1 MDIIQS
7 ILEPNNEIVNVEMT
21 PDRMIGVISFVPPDT
36 GGRSLSYEEVHKAIE
51 DKGIVSGIKE
61 EDIKEIVKVKKYN
74 YKYVIATG
82 QPPQNG
88 EDAKI
93 IFSFDEKGLNKLRPR
108 QNDDGTV
115 DFKNLDG
122 MKNVKKGDL
131 LATKIPAT
139 DGVNGY
145 NILGKVL
152 KGRKGKD
159 ARLPQGKNT
168 IISADGL
175 KLLADQEGRLLY
187 EDGKVSVST
196 TLLIQGDV
204 DSSTG
209 NIDFLGNVVISGIVH
224 SGFRVQAKGSVEVRG
239 PVEGATIIAGG
250 DIILSYGVQG
260 NEQSSLEAGGSII
273 AKFIQNATV
282 NAVRDIVTEGILH
295 SSVSAGGVVNVT
307 SGKGSII
314 GGNVSATNVV
324 SAKNIGSP
332 MGALTDIQIGLN
344 PCVYSEY
351 KELIG
356 IIANEQEELT
366 SVEKEIIYLKTKNI
380 GAGSEEFKKSKTEK
394 LIYRRQKLMEQI
406 EENKRRYN
414 QLSEQVN
421 NSTEGVVE
429 VYDKIYPGSKIV
441 MGNISK
447 TIDNTLSRCVLT
459 KDGEDI
465 MAKDFLSS
473 FNSKRNIK
481 GIPANNSEAA
491 KKQGIKRDDYG
502 FMYGEGKTPY
512 NKK

>member
-1 MDIIQS
+1 MQS
-7 ILEPNNEIVNVEMT
+7 ILRPNNEIVNVEMT
-21 PDRMIGVISFVPPDT
+21 PDRMIGVISFVEPDM
-36 GGRSLSYEEVHKAIE
+36 GGRMLSYEEVYKAIE
-51 DKGIVSGIKE
+51 DRGIVSGIKE
-61 EDIKEIVKVKKYN
+61 ADIREFIRNKKYN
-74 YKYVIATG
+74 YKYIIATG
-82 QPPQNG
+82 QPSTNG

-93 IFSFDEKGLNKLRPR
+93 IFNFDPNSLNKLRPK

-115 DFKNLDG
+115 DFKNLEG
-122 MKNVKKGDL
+122 MKNVKKGEL

-139 DGVNGY
+139 EGVDGY

-168 IISADGL
+168 VISQDGL
-175 KLLADQEGRLLY
+175 KLFAGEEGRLLY

-196 TLLIQGDV
+196 TMLIRGDV

-260 NEQSSLEAGGSII
+260 NEQSSLDAGGSII

-282 NAVRDIVTEGILH
+282 NAVKDIVTEGILH
-295 SSVSAGGVVNVT
+295 SSVSAGGVINVT
-307 SGKGSII
+307 NGKGSII
-314 GGNVSATNVV
+314 GGNVSATNII

-332 MGALTDIQIGLN
+332 MGALTDIQIGLK
-344 PCVYSEY
+344 PCVYVEY
-351 KELIG
+351 KELIS
-356 IIANEQEELT
+356 IIAKQQEELA
-366 SVEKEIIYLKTKNI
+366 SIEKEIIYLKTKNV
-380 GAGSEEFKKSKTEK
+380 GVGSEEFKKSKIKK
-394 LIYRRQKLMEQI
+394 LTYRRQTLMKEI
-406 EENKRRYN
+406 EENKKRYN
-414 QLSEQVN
+414 LLAEQVN
-421 NSTEGVVE
+421 HSTEGVIQ
-429 VYDKIYPGSKIV
+429 VYDKIYSGSRIS

-465 MAKDFLSS
+465 MTKDLLSS
-473 FNSKRNIK
+473 YTNKRNIK
-481 GIPANNSEAA
+481 GTGPNSEAN
-491 KKQGIKRDDYG
+491 KNHGNKDDDYL
-502 FMYGEGKTPY
+502 FMYGEGKQH
-512 NKK
+512 KK

>member
-1 MDIIQS
+1 MRE
-7 ILEPNNEIVNVEMT
+7 LFEPKNEIINVEIT
-21 PDRMIGVISFVPPDT
+21 PDRMIGVISFVAPEN
-36 GGRSLSYEEVHKAIE
+36 GGRSLSYGEICDAIE
-51 DKGIVSGIKE
+51 ARGIVSGVKDA
-61 EDIKEIVKVKKYN
+61 DIRQLAVEKKYN
-74 YKYVIATG
+74 YKYIIATG

-93 IFSFDEKGLNKLRPR
+93 IFNFDEKNLNKLKPR
-108 QNDDGTV
+108 ENDDGTV

-122 MKNVKKGDL
+122 MKNVKKDEL

-139 DGVNGY
+139 DGVDGF

-159 ARLPQGKNT
+159 VRLPQGKNT
-168 IISADGL
+168 VISSDGL
-175 KLLADQEGRLLY
+175 KLLAAEEGRLLY
-187 EDGKVSVST
+187 EDGKVAVST
-196 TLLIQGDV
+196 VMLIQGDI
-204 DSSTG
+204 DSGTG
-209 NIDFLGNVVISGIVH
+209 NINFLGNVIITGIVH
-224 SGFRVQAKGSVEVRG
+224 SGFRVQAKGSVEIRG
-239 PVEGATIIAGG
+239 PVEGATIVAGG

-260 NEQSSLEAGGSII
+260 NEQSSLEAGGSIF

-282 NAVRDIVTEGILH
+282 NAVKDIVTEGILH
-295 SSVSAGGVVNVT
+295 STVTAGGVVNVT
-307 SGKGSII
+307 TGKGSII
-314 GGNVSATNVV
+314 GGNISATNVV

-332 MGALTDIQIGLN
+332 MGASTDIQIGLK

-356 IIANEQEELT
+356 IIANQQEELT
-366 SVEKEIIYLKTKNI
+366 GIEKEIIYLKTKNI
-380 GAGSEEFKKSKTEK
+380 GEGSEEFKKNKIQK
-394 LIYRRQKLMEQI
+394 LIYRRQELMTQL

-414 QLSEQVN
+414 LLAEQVN

-447 TIDNTLSRCVLT
+447 TIDNTMSRCVLA

-465 MAKDFLSS
+465 MAKDILSG
-473 FNSKRNIK
+473 FNNRAIK
-481 GIPANNSEAA
+481 GNSYTSESARRQQS
-491 KKQGIKRDDYG
+491 KDENYG
-502 FMYGEGKTPY
+502 FMYGDGKNPF